1 MLLLLFVTLL
11 LLLITASWNR
21 CLLLRLLLLLCYS
34 HRFKALGQSLLRIL
48 LHKVLLHPVLS
59 DLIPL
64 LDFLSH
70 CVVKIQ
76 VRFKVGFRVAIRLL
90 IISILELVNCVQCI
104 YSLRILDSILATSLS
119 VQKLMMVPCAEIVP
133 SRVRVMVD
141 IVTAPGC
148 PIAVQTPT

>member
-1 MLLLLFVTLL
+1 M
-11 LLLITASWNR
+11 
-21 CLLLRLLLLLCYS
+21 
-34 HRFKALGQSLLRIL
+34 RIL

-70 CVVKIQ
+70 CVVQIQ

-90 IISILELVNCVQCI
+90 IISILEFIDCVKGVD
-104 YSLRILDSILATSLS
+104 SLRILDSILATSLG

-133 SRVRVMVD
+133 SRVRVMVH